1 MKTYKGKFSPKN
13 PRKYKGD
20 PTNVIYRSL
29 WELRVM
35 KQLDDNPNILEWNSE
50 EVVIPYRSPI
60 DNRIHRYFPDFLV
73 KAKTKDGQ
81 IKTMLLEV
89 KPKAQTK
96 EPVRQKKI
104 TQRYI
109 TEVATW
115 GKNQAKWEAALEY
128 CNDRG
133 WEFKLITEDDLGIK

>member
-1 MKTYKGKFSPKN
+1 
-13 PRKYKGD
+13 
-20 PTNVIYRSL
+20 
-29 WELRVM
+29 M